1 MDEATFFATLIM
13 MGWKKRGDFQVSK
26 RIKGRDIIIMSRR
39 HCVLIMNSGSP
50 EFRDQIN
57 TPVSFDDA
65 MREVRRDFS
74 L

>member
-1 MDEATFFATLIM
+1 MDEDTFFATLIM

-39 HCVLIMNSGSP
+39 HCVLVMNSGSP

-57 TPVSFDDA
+57 IPISFATAMDA
-65 MREVRRDFS
+65 VNRDFD